1 MRILVYGAGVL
12 GSLYAGRLSVA
23 GHDVTLL
30 ARDARL
36 EQLRT
41 HGVVLENVA
50 TGERT
55 TATPRIVATL
65 APADAYDWVLVLVK
79 RNQVPGVLPALADNR
94 HTPNT
99 VFMTNNAAGSNGLV
113 RALGAERI
121 VLGFPGAAG
130 LRQGHV
136 VRYLP
141 AVGGRG
147 VRAIV
152 GEVDGRTTPRLRE
165 LRQALEEAGIGVRL
179 EPFMEAWLTT
189 HATLVT
195 PIATALYMCGG
206 DVHRLAGTPDALLL
220 MVRAIREGLDVL
232 RTLKTPIRP
241 PVLQALTLL
250 PEPLLVSVAGR
261 LLDTRHAEIAVSAH
275 ANAARDEMKCLA
287 GELQALALSAGL
299 PTPASDCLN
308 RFLDMTVPPIVPG
321 SKGLAMSWDEVWIWM
336 GALALVLGLVG
347 LRRRRS

>member
-23 GHDVTLL
+23 GHDVALL

-36 EQLRT
+36 EELRT
-41 HGVVLENVA
+41 YGVVLENA
-50 TGERT
+50 ITGERMA
-55 TATPRIVATL
+55 ATPRIVSAL
-65 APADAYDWVLVLVK
+65 APADAYDWVLVLVR
-79 RNQVPGVLPALADNR
+79 RNQVPGVLPALADNE
-94 HTPNT
+94 HTPNA

-113 RALGAERI
+113 RALGAERV

-130 LRQGHV
+130 LREGHV
-136 VRYLP
+136 VRYLSG
-141 AVGGRG
+141 VGGRG
-147 VRAIV
+147 VRAVV
-152 GEVDGRTTPRLRE
+152 GELDGRTTPRLRQ
-165 LRQALEEAGIGVRL
+165 LRQALEEAGMGVRF
-179 EPFMEAWLTT
+179 EPHMEAWLTT
-189 HATLVT
+189 HAALVS

-206 DVHRLAGTPDALLL
+206 DIHRLAGTPDALLL

-241 PVLQALTLL
+241 PILQALTLL
-250 PEPLLVSVAGR
+250 PEPVLVAVAGR
-261 LLDTRHAEIAVSAH
+261 LLDTRQAEIAVAAH

-287 GELQALALSAGL
+287 GELQALALSSGL

-308 RFLDMTVPPIVPG
+308 RFLDMTIPPIAPG
-321 SKGLAMSWDEVWIWM
+321 SKGLAVSWREVWIWI

-347 LRRRRS
+347 LRRRRR